1 MIPTTR
7 IIPTQI
13 PALNISPISSQ
24 PVRPTATTESIKING
39 QNEIFFITSIFLS
52 LIDSYIEVRCKIVP
66 VDLAELQLVGWSGDV
81 TFNVSARFF
90 WWGIIGVVHGSVLAV
105 SRLPEKVDTRALRS
119 RQVMCIFGNV
129 KMCK

>member
-39 QNEIFFITSIFLS
+39 KNEIFFITSIFLS

-66 VDLAELQLVGWSGDV
+66 VDRPELQQVGWSTEEV
-81 TFNVSARFF
+81 IMPP
-90 WWGIIGVVHGSVLAV
+90 GIGLEMLCNGALPMLYVLCG
-105 SRLPEKVDTRALRS
+105 L
-119 RQVMCIFGNV
+119 
-129 KMCK
+129 